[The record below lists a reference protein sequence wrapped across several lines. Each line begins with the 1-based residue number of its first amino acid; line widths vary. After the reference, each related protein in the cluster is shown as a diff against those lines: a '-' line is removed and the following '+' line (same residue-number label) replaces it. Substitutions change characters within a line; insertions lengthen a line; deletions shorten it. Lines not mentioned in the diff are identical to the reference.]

1 MAFFEKSKAAR
12 EKEQPYTDLGI
23 GFDLEDRTRIVD
35 IGLPDQD
42 RKRHTFVFG
51 TTGVGKTRLAEYMI
65 EQDIRKGYSIAFF
78 DPKGDQEIF
87 AKIVQVAKECGRLN
101 ELMLVTP
108 IFPEY
113 SAIIDPMAYYFMVDE
128 LVGHVVSGIK
138 AGKEPYFRN
147 IAKGITMSVILTLRI
162 LAEAQKTKPLLNFNE
177 LRLGVR
183 RSSLEEYMEALT
195 MIASPE
201 ALEVAGMIQDVLEYP
216 EEHYSKVS
224 SSLRT
229 ALLELSSGN
238 IGRVIG
244 KAKENRFIRELEKG
258 NRVIF
263 VVHSGSLITREAAAT
278 LSKVIISMIQ
288 SFIGRTILSKK
299 RRVSPPLS
307 IYMDESQ
314 SLLYQGIDELFAK
327 GGSADVMVTAFAQ
340 SVNQLYAA
348 VEEEFAKS
356 ILDNTNTKLFMRCP
370 DAETSRYALE
380 HFGVHK
386 VLAPIMQPTGN
397 ITAREVEEDVLQV
410 SDILGLQQQEFY
422 LLTYS
427 GRYRGRIRDVRPPHV
442 KIGFPEAPA
451 GTLTPEGAQTG
462 EEAPC

>member
-1 MAFFEKSKAAR
+1 MAFFEKSKTAKQ
-12 EKEQPYTDLGI
+12 KEAPYTDLGI
-23 GFDLEDRTRIVD
+23 GFDLDDRIRIAD
-35 IGLPDQD
+35 IVLPDQD
-42 RKRHTFVFG
+42 RRRHTFVFG

-108 IFPEY
+108 VFPEY

-138 AGKEPYFRN
+138 AGKEPYYRN
-147 IAKGITMSVILTLRI
+147 IAKGITMSVILTLRL
-162 LAEAQKTKPLLNFNE
+162 LADAQGTKPVLNFSE
-177 LRLGVR
+177 LQRGVR
-183 RSSLEEYMEALT
+183 RSSLEDYSQALST
-195 MIASPE
+195 LTSPE
-201 ALEVAGMIQDVLEYP
+201 AIEVADMIQDVLEYP

-244 KAKENRFIRELEKG
+244 KAQENRFINELEQGK
-258 NRVIF
+258 RVIF

-288 SFIGRTILSKK
+288 SFIGRTILSQK
-299 RRVSPPLS
+299 RRVTPPLS

-327 GGSADVMVTAFAQ
+327 AGSADVMVTAFAQ

-348 VEEEFAKS
+348 VGEEFARS

-410 SDILGLQQQEFY
+410 SDILGLKPQEFY

-427 GRYRGRIRDVRPPHV
+427 GRYRGRIRDVRPPYV
-442 KIGFPEAPA
+442 KIGFPKAPA
-451 GTLTPEGAQTG
+451 GALSPEKAQAK
-462 EEAPC
+462 EEAP

>member
-1 MAFFEKSKAAR
+1 
-12 EKEQPYTDLGI
+12 
-23 GFDLEDRTRIVD
+23 
-35 IGLPDQD
+35 
-42 RKRHTFVFG
+42 
-51 TTGVGKTRLAEYMI
+51 
-65 EQDIRKGYSIAFF
+65 
-78 DPKGDQEIF
+78 
-87 AKIVQVAKECGRLN
+87 
-101 ELMLVTP
+101 
-108 IFPEY
+108 
-113 SAIIDPMAYYFMVDE
+113 
-128 LVGHVVSGIK
+128 
-138 AGKEPYFRN
+138 
-147 IAKGITMSVILTLRI
+147 
-162 LAEAQKTKPLLNFNE
+162 
-177 LRLGVR
+177 
-183 RSSLEEYMEALT
+183 
-195 MIASPE
+195 
-201 ALEVAGMIQDVLEYP
+201 MIQDVLEYP

-238 IGRVIG
+238 IGSVIG
-244 KAKENRFIRELEKG
+244 KAQENRFISELELGK
-258 NRVIF
+258 RVIF

-299 RRVSPPLS
+299 RRVTPPLS

-314 SLLYQGIDELFAK
+314 SLLYQGIEELFAK
-327 GGSADVMVTAFAQ
+327 AGSADVMVTAFAQ

-348 VEEEFAKS
+348 VGEEFARS
-356 ILDNTNTKLFMRCP
+356 ILDNTNTKFFMRCP

-410 SDILGLQQQEFY
+410 SDILGLKPQEFY

-427 GRYRGRIRDVRPPHV
+427 GRYRGRIRDVRPPYV

-451 GTLTPEGAQTG
+451 GTLTPEKAQTK
-462 EEAPC
+462 EEAP

>member
-1 MAFFEKSKAAR
+1 MAFFEKSKTAKQ
-12 EKEQPYTDLGI
+12 KEAPYTDLGI
-23 GFDLEDRTRIVD
+23 GFDLDDRIRIAD
-35 IGLPDQD
+35 IVLPDQD

-87 AKIVQVAKECGRLN
+87 AKILQVAKECGRLN

-138 AGKEPYFRN
+138 TGKEPYYRN
-147 IAKGITMSVILTLRI
+147 IAKGITMSVILTLRL
-162 LAEAQKTKPLLNFNE
+162 LADAQGTKPVLNFNE
-177 LRLGVR
+177 LQRGVR
-183 RSSLEEYMEALT
+183 RSSLEDYSQALST
-195 MIASPE
+195 LTSPE
-201 ALEVAGMIQDVLEYP
+201 AIEVADMIQDVLEYP

-224 SSLRT
+224 SSLRI

-238 IGRVIG
+238 IGSVIG
-244 KAKENRFIRELEKG
+244 KAQENRFISELEQG

-299 RRVSPPLS
+299 RRVTPPLS

-327 GGSADVMVTAFAQ
+327 AGSADVMVTAFAQ

-348 VEEEFAKS
+348 VGEEFARS

-370 DAETSRYALE
+370 DAATSRYALE

-410 SDILGLQQQEFY
+410 SDILGLKPQEFY

-427 GRYRGRIRDVRPPHV
+427 GRYRGRILDVRPPYV
-442 KIGFPEAPA
+442 KIDFPEAPA
-451 GTLTPEGAQTG
+451 GTPTPEKAQTK
-462 EEAPC
+462 EESP

>member
-1 MAFFEKSKAAR
+1 
-12 EKEQPYTDLGI
+12 
-23 GFDLEDRTRIVD
+23 
-35 IGLPDQD
+35 
-42 RKRHTFVFG
+42 
-51 TTGVGKTRLAEYMI
+51 
-65 EQDIRKGYSIAFF
+65 
-78 DPKGDQEIF
+78 
-87 AKIVQVAKECGRLN
+87 
-101 ELMLVTP
+101 
-108 IFPEY
+108 
-113 SAIIDPMAYYFMVDE
+113 MAYYFMVDE

-183 RSSLEEYMEALT
+183 RSSLEEYMEALRT
-195 MIASPE
+195 IASPE

-238 IGRVIG
+238 IGQVIG
-244 KAKENRFIRELEKG
+244 KADENRFIKRLENG
-258 NRVIF
+258 ERVIF
-263 VVHSGSLITREAAAT
+263 AIHSGSLITREAAAT
-278 LSKVIISMIQ
+278 LCKVIISMIQ
-288 SFIGRTILSKK
+288 SFIGRTLLSKK

-427 GRYRGRIRDVRPPHV
+427 GRYRGRIREVRPPHV
-442 KIGFPEAPA
+442 KIGFPEAPV
-451 GTLTPEGAQTG
+451 GTLTPEAAQTG
-462 EEAPC
+462 EDAPC